1 MKKNVIAKIFAI
13 IFLELFVT
21 AMMVGCEN
29 TKNPFKGHVYQ
40 ADLSRENDIHRG
52 ELRFVTDSKLEFWE
66 DKGDGFELDGSYFY
80 EVHPSLKVILAI
92 RVIEPDP
99 KNEDKD
105 DALRRA
111 LKYRKEIEIIPYS
124 DDTNKVCYDYVLL
137 KKIK

>member
-1 MKKNVIAKIFAI
+1 MKKNKIAKIFAI

-21 AMMVGCEN
+21 AMAVCED

-40 ADLSRENDIHRG
+40 VDLSRENDISRG

-66 DKGDGFELDGSYFY
+66 DKGDGFELDGSFLY

-92 RVIEPDP
+92 PVIEPDP

-111 LKYRKEIEIIPYS
+111 LKYRTQTEIIPYS
-124 DDTNKVCYDYVLL
+124 DDTNIVFFDYDLL
-137 KKIK
+137 RKIK

>member
-1 MKKNVIAKIFAI
+1 MKKNKIAKIFAI

-21 AMMVGCEN
+21 AMAGCED

-40 ADLSRENDIHRG
+40 VDLSRENDIHRG

-66 DKGDGFELDGSYFY
+66 DKGDGFELDGSFFY
-80 EVHPSLKVILAI
+80 EVHPALKVILTI
-92 RVIEPDP
+92 PVSEPDP

-111 LKYRKEIEIIPYS
+111 LKYRTRTEIIPYS
-124 DDTNKVCYDYVLL
+124 DDTNIVLFDYELL

>member
-1 MKKNVIAKIFAI
+1 MKKNKIAKIFAI

-21 AMMVGCEN
+21 AMAWCED

-40 ADLSRENDIHRG
+40 VDLSRENDISRG

-66 DKGDGFELDGSYFY
+66 DKGDGFELDGSFLY

-92 RVIEPDP
+92 PVSEPDP

-111 LKYRKEIEIIPYS
+111 LKYRTRTEIIPYS
-124 DDTNKVCYDYVLL
+124 DDTNIVFFDYDLL
-137 KKIK
+137 RKIK

>member
-1 MKKNVIAKIFAI
+1 MKKNKIAKIFAI

-21 AMMVGCEN
+21 AMAGCED

-40 ADLSRENDIHRG
+40 VDLSRENDIRRG

-66 DKGDGFELDGSYFY
+66 DKGDGFELDGSFLY

-92 RVIEPDP
+92 PVSEPDP

-105 DALRRA
+105 DALRRV
-111 LKYRKEIEIIPYS
+111 LKYRTRTEIIPYS
-124 DDTNKVCYDYVLL
+124 DDTNIVFFDYDLL
-137 KKIK
+137 RKIK

>member
-1 MKKNVIAKIFAI
+1 MKKNKIAKIFAI

-21 AMMVGCEN
+21 AMAGCED

-40 ADLSRENDIHRG
+40 VDLSRENDISRG

-66 DKGDGFELDGSYFY
+66 DKGDGFELDGSFLY

-92 RVIEPDP
+92 PVREPDP

-111 LKYRKEIEIIPYS
+111 LKYRKRTEIIPYS
-124 DDTNKVCYDYVLL
+124 DDTNIVFFDYDLL
-137 KKIK
+137 RKIK